1 MENTQL
7 HNRSS
12 GVSVFLNN
20 SRIDSTG
27 KATEGGFENGG
38 LQSSNGSHSEL
49 KQSVYTEKFT
59 IQGWYPFINWGL
71 LVSDCPNSLYQHV
84 FGLTIMIPLSYQFP
98 VDHSRKRPYE
108 ADNDSSG
115 VFAKR
120 FVNKSFLRLLINT
133 KSMGCII
140 GKAGAGI
147 DDIRVLFLSLF

>member
-12 GVSVFLNN
+12 GVSIFLNN

-49 KQSVYTEKFT
+49 KQSVYTEKFA
-59 IQGWYPFINWGL
+59 IQGWYPFANWGL
-71 LVSDCPNSLYQHV
+71 LVSDCPNSSFQLIV
-84 FGLTIMIPLSYQFP
+84 GFTIMIPLNYQFP

-108 ADNDSSG
+108 SDSDSNG
-115 VFAKR
+115 VFSKR

-147 DDIRVLFLSLF
+147 DDIRV